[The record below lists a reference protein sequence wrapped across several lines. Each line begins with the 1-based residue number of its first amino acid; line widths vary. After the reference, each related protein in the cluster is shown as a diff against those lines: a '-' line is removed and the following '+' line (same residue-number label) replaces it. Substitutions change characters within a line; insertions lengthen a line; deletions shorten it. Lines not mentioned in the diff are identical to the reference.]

1 MEHLVVPEIKYVCL
15 CVCVFKKKKMGNV
28 RRTPESVQKILQ
40 WPKWNNLNNK
50 INSRVLGY
58 YPKKKTNIHEP
69 VLVKVDA
76 WINEHMEQKGQ
87 VLPAEELQIVDIQEA
102 RE

>member
-1 MEHLVVPEIKYVCL
+1 
-15 CVCVFKKKKMGNV
+15 MGNV

-58 YPKKKTNIHEP
+58 YPKEKTNVHEP
-69 VLVKVDA
+69 VLV
-76 WINEHMEQKGQ
+76 
-87 VLPAEELQIVDIQEA
+87 
-102 RE
+102 